1 MIIGII
7 FIIVL
12 IAAGIGGACEGTS
25 GEPEGNDKPLKYP
38 LMFQVCDVVLIS
50 KIDTREYF
58 PFDDEAVAYRIHMR
72 NPRQRFSFDMSNLWG
87 PPQPQGPPQL

>member
-1 MIIGII
+1 MCPDSAVIIDII

-12 IAAGIGGACEGTS
+12 IAAGIGGSCEGTS
-25 GEPEGNDKPLKYP
+25 GEPEGDDKPLKYP

-58 PFDDEAVAYRIHMR
+58 PFDDEAVAFRIHMR
-72 NPRQRFSFDMSNLWG
+72 NPAAKIFF
-87 PPQPQGPPQL
+87 